1 MAVTKSTSRGSLK
14 ARKTA
19 ARLFAV
25 QAVYQ
30 AIQNKEPPSKL
41 HDEFITHRI
50 GMDLEGADES
60 GGQMIAPDQ
69 PLFRSILS
77 GVTERW
83 GDLQQIIQPRL
94 KVGNAVEPLLTAIL
108 VCGAY
113 ELMAH
118 HDIDAP
124 IIISDYI
131 NITGSF
137 FDASE
142 PKLVNAVL
150 DALSKELRSAS

>member
-1 MAVTKSTSRGSLK
+1 MVAKGSLK

-19 ARLFAV
+19 ARLFVV

-30 AIQNKEPPSKL
+30 AIQNKVPPSSL
-41 HDEFITHRI
+41 HDEFISFRI
-50 GMDLEGADES
+50 GMDLEGGSDND
-60 GGQMIAPDQ
+60 QMIAPDQ

-83 GDLQQIIQPRL
+83 GDLQQIISPRL
-94 KVGNAVEPLLTAIL
+94 KSSHEVEPLLTAIL

-118 HDIDAP
+118 HEIDSP
-124 IIISDYI
+124 IIISDYL
-131 NITGSF
+131 NITSSF
-137 FDASE
+137 FEASE

-150 DALSKELRSAS
+150 DAVSKELRA

>member
-1 MAVTKSTSRGSLK
+1 MTTKTASRGSLK

-50 GMDLEGADES
+50 GMNLDDTVEG
-60 GGQMIAPDQ
+60 GNMVAPDQ
-69 PLFRSILS
+69 PLFRDILS

-83 GDLQQIIQPRL
+83 GDLQQLILPRL
-94 KVGNAVEPLLTAIL
+94 KISNSVEPLLTSIL

-113 ELMAH
+113 ELMTH

-124 IIISDYI
+124 IIISDYL
-131 NITGSF
+131 NITSSF
-137 FDASE
+137 FESSE

-150 DALSKELRSAS
+150 DALSKELRPR